1 MTNRSSLSGLLTSI
15 CHCSFVIC
23 HLLRMWGRRGGRAGQ
38 QPRERLGIPDAVEG
52 GVYLLD
58 LLPKNLTVRFG
69 IELDGLCEVC
79 YGLVA
84 HVPLGV
90 QDPETE
96 VVAGLALAQGDHLP
110 VRLYRGVIEAE
121 FLAHN
126 GQIRPGCGVLGIQP
140 YRSLELSRGIFQ
152 LLPFCM
158 NRP

>member
-69 IELDGLCEVC
+69 IEFDGLCEVC

-96 VVAGLALAQGDHLP
+96 VVAGLALAQGDHL
-110 VRLYRGVIEAE
+110 LYASIAASSRPSFSLTMARFDQAEAYSGSSRTAA
-121 FLAHN
+121 LSSAAASSS
-126 GQIRPGCGVLGIQP
+126 CC
-140 YRSLELSRGIFQ
+140 RS
-152 LLPFCM
+152 
-158 NRP
+158 